1 MVVAKDPAGPSGLVM
16 TATYDPSR
24 LSEEYLVLAYER
36 LLTDGGRRSA
46 QRRRKEVN
54 QQTRES
60 SYEDYGSHLRA
71 S

>member
-1 MVVAKDPAGPSGLVM
+1 MTKDPAGPSGLVV
-16 TATYDPSR
+16 TVTFDPNR

-36 LLTDGGRRSA
+36 LLTDGGWRSA
-46 QRRRKEVN
+46 QWRRKQVD

-60 SYEDYGSHLRA
+60 NYEDYCSDLRA